1 MRSSTR
7 SAPLPPPS
15 SAARWPLDRT
25 HTPRAQVFLVT
36 EERWLTRMSTYV
48 SETYKGPLKIEVI
61 VVDEV
66 TRAPAA
72 ALALTLAPAAAL
84 ALTLAPAAALTLTL
98 ALASSLS
105 LSLSLTRSRG
115 RTPPPEHPSTLTEHP
130 HQGAGSAEALRKL
143 TPKLHRLGLGL
154 RLRVK
159 G

>member
-1 MRSSTR
+1 M
-7 SAPLPPPS
+7 
-15 SAARWPLDRT
+15 
-25 HTPRAQVFLVT
+25 T

-66 TRAPAA
+66 TRAP
-72 ALALTLAPAAAL
+72 T
-84 ALTLAPAAALTLTL
+84 AALTLTL

-115 RTPPPEHPSTLTEHP
+115 RTPPAEHP